1 MKTKKE
7 IIDNRPKLKVQ
18 IDYRTVITVRS
29 MEAAKSWMQKYPAAK
44 LVD

>member
-7 IIDNRPKLKVQ
+7 IIDNRPKVKVQ

-29 MEAAKSWMQKYPAAK
+29 EQAAKTWMEKYPAAK
-44 LVD
+44 IID

>member
-7 IIDNRPKLKVQ
+7 IIDNRPKFKVQ
-18 IDYRTVITVRS
+18 VDSRTLITVRS
-29 MEAAKSWMQKYPAAK
+29 MQAAKSWLEKYPAAK

>member
-7 IIDNRPKLKVQ
+7 VIDNRPKFKVQ
-18 IDYRTVITVRS
+18 VDSRTLITVRS
-29 MEAAKSWMQKYPAAK
+29 MQAAKSWLEKYPAAK